1 MRDPETGDTYL
12 LEDIS
17 SHLDTKTQ
25 GKSTVPELSCNSDT
39 GKEQDSLCI
48 PLLIHGVMSYFPG
61 RKPTAEEYERC
72 EQGFCIELTMR
83 MLNGIRKPRGLQ
95 NKRRLC

>member
-39 GKEQDSLCI
+39 GKEKGSLCI
-48 PLLIHGVMSYFPG
+48 PLLI
-61 RKPTAEEYERC
+61 
-72 EQGFCIELTMR
+72 QGDVVFSR
-83 MLNGIRKPRGLQ
+83 
-95 NKRRLC
+95 